1 MQARMLRTLVHSDF
15 QDIIDDGTPVFIV
28 FFAPWCPACMNLLPE
43 FRKASILTGGS
54 VVFGTANCT
63 ATITVFAPT
72 RPPCSSI
79 KADRTLADFVKKIV
93 KPSVI
98 SLSFDEFYDR
108 VGDKDEDE
116 MWLIDTPWC
125 GLCMQCR
132 PFSRTLL
139 RSHSN
144 TAFCKDRSRPSLI
157 FTCHDCFKN
166 YSGLR
171 L

>member
-1 MQARMLRTLVHSDF
+1 
-15 QDIIDDGTPVFIV
+15 
-28 FFAPWCPACMNLLPE
+28 MNLLPE

-63 ATITVFAPT
+63 ATVTVFAPT

-116 MWLIDTPWC
+116 MWLIDTTRLGADLAC
-125 GLCMQCR
+125 NAVRFRELY
-132 PFSRTLL
+132 SVLIRTQ
-139 RSHSN
+139 RFARIEAGPH
-144 TAFCKDRSRPSLI
+144 
-157 FTCHDCFKN
+157 
-166 YSGLR
+166 
-171 L
+171 